1 MSLLFALS
9 GFLILA
15 GCAGSPTDKLTATTW
30 YLVSVGENNPSW
42 QWTVPAD
49 LQARYTIRLEK
60 DGTFSS
66 QADCNQLGGSWEARG
81 SDRLTITPGPMTM
94 AFCGEMS
101 FDFLYAG
108 TLSQVRGWNVA
119 STGMS
124 LTLADGGRLDY
135 TSVTPPS
142 PSPSDDLTAE
152 PTVASTPTPTQ
163 TPVPT
168 ATPTPVP
175 TVTRTVTATA
185 TPTPRPSASSIR
197 PTPTPTRPPSATPTP
212 TPPPTPKP
220 TPTQT
225 PTPGPGLTSGTWH
238 LTAFALHTPP
248 FEGAVPEALQ
258 ANYTIQFGADGTFTA
273 RADCNTVSGTYSPS
287 DPAGASGSL
296 SLVPGPA
303 TIVACEEGSYGDLYL
318 TGLASTASFAITG
331 NKLTLTLAD
340 SGTLQYR

>member
-1 MSLLFALS
+1 MRRAITMSLLFALS

-152 PTVASTPTPTQ
+152 PTVASTPTPT
-163 TPVPT
+163 PD
-168 ATPTPVP
+168 
-175 TVTRTVTATA
+175 
-185 TPTPRPSASSIR
+185 PRPDGHPDPRPDGHPDPRPDGHADGDRDGHADTEAERLLDPADPDPDPHAPAVGHSHSDASADAEAN
-197 PTPTPTRPPSATPTP
+197 PHADPDPW
-212 TPPPTPKP
+212 
-220 TPTQT
+220 
-225 PTPGPGLTSGTWH
+225 PGPDQRH
-238 LTAFALHTPP
+238 LAPHSVCPSHAAVRGGCSRGPAGQLHDP
-248 FEGAVPEALQ
+248 V
-258 ANYTIQFGADGTFTA
+258 
-273 RADCNTVSGTYSPS
+273 RRRRHVHSPS
-287 DPAGASGSL
+287 RLQHGQRDLFPVRPGGREWQPEPDPWAG
-296 SLVPGPA
+296 
-303 TIVACEEGSYGDLYL
+303 DDR
-318 TGLASTASFAITG
+318 GL
-331 NKLTLTLAD
+331 
-340 SGTLQYR
+340 